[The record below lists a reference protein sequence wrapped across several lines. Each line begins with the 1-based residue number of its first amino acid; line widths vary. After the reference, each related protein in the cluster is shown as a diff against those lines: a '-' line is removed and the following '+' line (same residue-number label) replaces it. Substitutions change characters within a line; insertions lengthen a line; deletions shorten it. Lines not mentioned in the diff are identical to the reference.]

1 MAQAKSG
8 AQAKLASQAKL
19 DRDADQASHPDAKN
33 IVVIGGGT
41 GSYNVLS
48 GLKNTPYRITAVV
61 AMTDSG
67 GSSGRLRD
75 EFGHLPPGDLRQ
87 CLLAL
92 SPDDHS
98 SMLLRQLFNYRFD
111 KGSGLDGHS
120 FGNLFLTALTEIT
133 GGTEAAIREAGR
145 LLGIKG
151 QVLPV
156 TLTNVTLGA
165 KLKNGKEV
173 LGEANLDHRIVDPD
187 VAIDYVFLKPNAFVY
202 PLTAQTI
209 ENADAIVIGP
219 GDLYASVIANLVVD
233 GVPRAIQ
240 RSRAKKIYIC
250 NLMTKHGE
258 SDNYKA
264 SDFVSEICSYLGSQ
278 TALDYLIVNNAPLP
292 EKILAR
298 YTPTGSYPVE
308 FDEKEC
314 KRLVPGVLATDLL
327 AVGQFVRHD
336 SQRLAEAIMS
346 VVDESD

>member
-1 MAQAKSG
+1 MALAESDRVLRAARLAEKSV
-8 AQAKLASQAKL
+8 
-19 DRDADQASHPDAKN
+19 
-33 IVVIGGGT
+33 VVIGGGT

-48 GLKNTPYRITAVV
+48 GLKNIPCRVTAVV

-92 SPDDHS
+92 SPDDHA

-111 KGSGLDGHS
+111 KGNGLGGHS

-133 GGTEAAIREAGR
+133 GSTEAAIREAGR
-145 LLGIKG
+145 LLGIRG

-156 TLTNVTLGA
+156 TLTNVSLGA
-165 KLKNGKEV
+165 RLENGKEV

-187 VAIDYVFLKPNAFVY
+187 VPIDYVFLRPNAFVY
-202 PLTAQTI
+202 PLTAQTL

-219 GDLYASVIANLVVD
+219 GDLYTSIIANLVVD
-233 GVPRAIQ
+233 GVSAAVR

-258 SDNYKA
+258 SDGFKA
-264 SDFVSEICSYLGSQ
+264 SDFVREVCSYLGSQ
-278 TALDYLIVNNAPLP
+278 SALDYVIVNNSPLP
-292 EKILAR
+292 EKILQR
-298 YTPTGSYPVE
+298 YAPEGSFPVE
-308 FDEKEC
+308 FDEAEC
-314 KRLVPGVLATDLL
+314 RRMVPGVVATDLM

-336 SQRLAEAIMS
+336 SQRLAETILRI
-346 VVDESD
+346 VEDEA